1 MKPGMLSALRTAI
14 AASGAKTILVTGH
27 SLGGA
32 MAELAAID
40 LKLNVYP
47 SMKYATYTQGCPRV
61 GNPAFATLYDQMIDA
76 SFREVHQADCVP
88 HLPPKLLGFSH
99 APMEIWFDEAFDSYH
114 YCSGSPLG
122 EDSSCSD
129 SLLLPVSV
137 SDHVTYRGI
146 SMGGYCSSAD
156 KNKDAVRMPAARP
169 VNVTVSVGGKAHPKR
184 QRIILKN

>member
-1 MKPGMLSALRTAI
+1 MKPGMLPALQHALS
-14 AASGAKTILVTGH
+14 ASGAKTIIVTGH
-27 SLGGA
+27 SLGAA

-47 SMKYATYTQGCPRV
+47 SLKYASYTQGTPRV
-61 GNPAFATLYDQMIDA
+61 GNPAFAALFDSQIDV
-76 SFREVHQADCVP
+76 SFREIHQADCVP
-88 HLPPKLLGFSH
+88 HLPPKLLGFGH

-114 YCSGSPLG
+114 YCAGSPLG

-137 SDHVTYRGI
+137 SDHVTYRGV
-146 SMGGYCSSAD
+146 SVGGYCSASA
-156 KNKDAVRMPAARP
+156 KAAIQVPHARP
-169 VNVTVSVGGKAHPKR
+169 ANATVVVSGKAHPKR

>member
-1 MKPGMLSALRTAI
+1 MKPGMLPALHAAV
-14 AASGAKTILVTGH
+14 AASGAKTIIVTGH
-27 SLGGA
+27 SLGAA

-47 SMKYATYTQGCPRV
+47 SMRFASYTQGTPRV
-61 GNPAFATLYDQMIDA
+61 GNPAFATLFDQQIDV
-76 SFREVHQADCVP
+76 SFREIHQADCVP

-114 YCSGSPLG
+114 YCAGSPLG
-122 EDSSCSD
+122 EDTSCSD

-137 SDHVTYRGI
+137 SDHVNYRGV
-146 SMGGYCSSAD
+146 SVGGYCSSGA
-156 KNKDAVRMPAARP
+156 KTEVQMPRARP
-169 VNVTVSVGGKAHPKR
+169 ANVSVIVSGKAHPKR